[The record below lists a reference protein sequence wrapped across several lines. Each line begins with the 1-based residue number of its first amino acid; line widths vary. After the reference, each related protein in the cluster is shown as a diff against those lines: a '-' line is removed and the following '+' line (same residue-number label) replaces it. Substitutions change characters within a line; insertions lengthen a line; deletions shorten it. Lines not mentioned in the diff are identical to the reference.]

1 MEKVNL
7 EHELCDFLDELGL
20 GGHYWLV
27 GDNESLLQALSA
39 RISPEALHTGVPDT
53 SDVLGQCSVLIL
65 SSSQSELNKEFLDQ
79 LEGSDARP
87 IIILLDDGLLPE
99 SVQDRLHAL
108 GYKLPP
114 VQPKQRPFYVV
125 ESIEL
130 SHKKHFD
137 VAGYWESRYASGRN
151 SGAGSYGRLAR
162 FKAHFLNHFV
172 RKNEIQSV
180 LEIGCGDG
188 AQLSLAEYPQY
199 TGLDI
204 SPTIIEHCSQAFA
217 HDSTKRFQ
225 AYKPESFDPASVQSE
240 LALSLDVIYHLSND
254 EVYEYYLKHLFAAST
269 RFVIIYS
276 NASSEQGHRTG
287 INESAGYVRFRDVL
301 GDVEEWYP
309 GWSLVE
315 AVPNSYPF
323 SAINPNNTSF
333 ADFFV
338 FEKSPDKKLSDEKLT
353 ESKTADFDRFGSNKI
368 INTLMVFDE
377 NAKSLADDVTS
388 ANKKIDALAKEVRK
402 LDSANKL
409 QDSLNQ
415 ANEKI
420 SALQEELGTER
431 ERYNQ
436 LESQYSDAQ
445 QQTSELEEKLNQ
457 ANDQYSEAQHQV
469 SELEDKLRDAESD
482 YQEVSEQ
489 YQKLSAQHDDIAA
502 RYRAANAKYRTV
514 CQQLYTLKSSHAYKA
529 GLHLKDAS
537 GSVVDAVK
545 LPARLWRLKRPNKAS
560 SNWRINARQ
569 GLRYIKWNIVVPA
582 ATRLG
587 VPYHRVAHLTLP
599 QAAQRHLDQAAS
611 GSSQRSHRVKANP
624 GTTSAPAGTTSAP
637 EVLFTPPSAAAQE
650 ISILGW
656 PVPPDNGKPFVLA
669 VMDEFTE
676 GCFGSDLRLLQP
688 RPDNWYGLARKYPP
702 AMVFIESAWKGNG
715 GSWQYRVGTYS
726 TKPGQ
731 ELQQMAGWA
740 RQEKVPTVFWNK
752 EDPVHHDKF
761 MEAAGLADHIF
772 TTDQNMVDSYRKR
785 TGNQSVHALPFA
797 AQPALHK
804 PAPLSGRL
812 PRSCFAGSWYG
823 NRHAERGEAMKW
835 LLASANKHGLDIF
848 DRNHGTGI
856 FPFPE
861 EYQDGIRGSL
871 PYLELCKQYPRYRV
885 FLNVNSVTDSPTM
898 FSRRVFELM
907 ACGTPVVS
915 TYARGIDELFESDA
929 VWLVNSEKEAEE
941 AIHTLL
947 NDDAEWRRRSLAGIR
962 EVFSGHTY
970 AHRLNSVFETI
981 GSDERIETAPE
992 LLLVA
997 RADHR
1002 AEVDQL
1008 LSFAE
1013 GQHYRNFRL
1022 LIESSAAS
1030 SSGMGTT
1037 PEKVELVTA
1046 EQLAEAVE
1054 QSEKNGYQA
1063 VGRVSSS
1070 HGYGTYFLQDLVN
1083 AMSYQPEADGWA
1095 KACNE
1100 DAFAYDVETRL
1111 AAAIWRPK
1119 AFQREWLSSEDRSLS
1134 SSNLFCTDTDEFSA
1148 DQSQGNRGKLQDA

>member
-20 GGHYWLV
+20 GGNYWLV
-27 GDNESLLQALSA
+27 GDNESLLQALSV
-39 RISPEALHTGVPDT
+39 RIPSEALHTGVPDT
-53 SDVLGQCSVLIL
+53 SDVLDQCSVLIL
-65 SSSQSELNKEFLDQ
+65 SSSQSELNKEVFEQ
-79 LEGSDARP
+79 LECSDARP
-87 IIILLDDGLLPE
+87 IIILLDDRLLPE
-99 SVQDRLHAL
+99 SVQNRLHAI

-130 SHKKHFD
+130 SHKKYFD

-172 RKNEIQSV
+172 KKNKIQSV

-204 SPTIIEHCSQAFA
+204 SPTIIEHCSQTFA
-217 HDSTKRFQ
+217 HDSSKRFHV
-225 AYKPESFDPASVQSE
+225 YKPESFDPASVQSE

-269 RFVIIYS
+269 KFVIIYS
-276 NASSEQGHRTG
+276 NASSEQGNRAG
-287 INESAGYVRFRDVL
+287 INEASGYVRFRDVL
-301 GDVEEWYP
+301 SDVEEWYP
-309 GWSLVE
+309 GWNLVK

-338 FEKSPDKKLSDEKLT
+338 FERSSDEKLA
-353 ESKTADFDRFGSNKI
+353 ESKTADFDRFGSDKI
-368 INTLMVFDE
+368 INTLMMFDE
-377 NAKSLADDVTS
+377 NAKGLADDVNS
-388 ANKKIDALAKEVRK
+388 ANKKIDVLAKEIRK
-402 LDSANKL
+402 LDSSYKL

-415 ANEKI
+415 AHQTI
-420 SALQEELGTER
+420 LALQEELGTER
-431 ERYNQ
+431 ERYNE
-436 LESQYSDAQ
+436 LESQFINAQ
-445 QQTSELEEKLNQ
+445 QQIGELEGKLRV
-457 ANDQYSEAQHQV
+457 SEAG
-469 SELEDKLRDAESD
+469 
-482 YQEVSEQ
+482 YQDVSEQ
-489 YQKLSAQHDDIAA
+489 YRQLSEQHDDITA
-502 RYRAANAKYRTV
+502 RYRAANSKYRDG
-514 CQQLYTLKSSHAYKA
+514 CQQLYALKSSHAYKA
-529 GLHLKDAS
+529 GLHVKAAS

-545 LPARLWRLKRPNKAS
+545 LPVRLWRLRRPS
-560 SNWRINARQ
+560 RSGSNWRINLRQ

-587 VPYHRVAHLTLP
+587 IPYHRVAHLTLP
-599 QAAQRHLDQAAS
+599 QAAQRRLDQAAS
-611 GSSQRSHRVKANP
+611 RSSQHNSVKARP
-624 GTTSAPAGTTSAP
+624 GSTSGA
-637 EVLFTPPSAAAQE
+637 EVLFTPPSAAAEE

-656 PVPPDNGKPFVLA
+656 PAPSDNGKPVVLA

-715 GSWQYRVGTYS
+715 GSWQYRVGTYN

-740 RQEKVPTVFWNK
+740 RQEKIPTVFWNK

-785 TGNQSVHALPFA
+785 TGNKSVHALPFA

-804 PAPLSGRL
+804 PAPLRGRL
-812 PRSCFAGSWYG
+812 NKSCFAGSWYG

-861 EYQDGIRGSL
+861 EYQGGIRGSL
-871 PYLELCKQYPRYRV
+871 PYLELCKEYSRYRV

-915 TYARGIDELFESDA
+915 TYARGIAELFDSDA
-929 VWLVNSEKEAEE
+929 VWLVRTEAEAEE

-947 NDDAEWRRRSLAGIR
+947 NDDDEWRRRSLAGIR

-970 AHRLNSVFETI
+970 AHRLNSVFEII
-981 GSDERIETAPE
+981 GSDERIDTTPE

-997 RADHR
+997 HAEHR
-1002 AEVDQL
+1002 AELDQL
-1008 LSFAE
+1008 LSFAQ
-1013 GQHYRNFRL
+1013 GQRYRNFRL
-1022 LIESSAAS
+1022 LIESPVTSSSDMSAA
-1030 SSGMGTT
+1030 

-1046 EQLAEAVE
+1046 VEQAEAVQ

-1070 HGYGTYFLQDLVN
+1070 HRYGTYYLQDLVN
-1083 AMSYQPEADGWA
+1083 AMSYQPEAAGWA
-1095 KACNE
+1095 KACSE
-1100 DAFAYDVETRL
+1100 DAFSYDVDTRL
-1111 AAAIWRPK
+1111 SAAIWRPK
-1119 AFQREWLSSEDRSLS
+1119 AFQLEWLRSDDRSVS
-1134 SSNLFCTDTDEFSA
+1134 SSSLFCTDTDEFSA
-1148 DQSQGNRGKLQDA
+1148 DHSQGNCGELQDA